1 MSAQGPVQGKHRSP
15 GPSSLGTPYPV
26 SCRAAGSCMRLLML
40 PSSPSPLSPGT
51 WRGPVMLEVPF
62 TWLQHRAEATREQA
76 AAVGVGLVSCAWEK
90 A

>member
-1 MSAQGPVQGKHRSP
+1 
-15 GPSSLGTPYPV
+15 
-26 SCRAAGSCMRLLML
+26 ML

-51 WRGPVMLEVPF
+51 WHGLVMLEVPF

-76 AAVGVGLVSCAWEK
+76 AAVGVRLVSCAWEK